1 MGFNAL
7 RFKALKKHF
16 QGSCTCALFTM
27 SDGNSVVKRLKVP
40 PPSPKNI
47 RPGTVGSVC
56 RPSTN
61 LLAAPSQRASFA
73 ETGRLWAPHHAAA
86 ALPIWPPVPSERGFK
101 CPFLCLHAT
110 AVVALLSPPSST
122 IHGSM
127 PPLNRRC
134 NSCPA
139 WIGPRDM
146 GLWTARD
153 PHPRLAS
160 CEQRAGGNVH
170 GPCAN
175 WQGSEAPS
183 LLRGIKIPGGRGF
196 SLG

>member
-110 AVVALLSPPSST
+110 AELLSCRPPAPPYMGVCHRST
-122 IHGSM
+122 AAVTVVLLGSGPVTWGSGQPETPTHGLLPVNNGQEGM
-127 PPLNRRC
+127 CMVHVPTGKYLK
-134 NSCPA
+134 
-139 WIGPRDM
+139 
-146 GLWTARD
+146 
-153 PHPRLAS
+153 HRLCSA
-160 CEQRAGGNVH
+160 E
-170 GPCAN
+170 
-175 WQGSEAPS
+175 
-183 LLRGIKIPGGRGF
+183 
-196 SLG
+196 